1 VRIEIHPLAT
11 AEMEKSTRWYAKRS
25 QAASLG
31 FVAAVAEGIGKI
43 SATPDRYEKID
54 RQFRGCSLTS
64 YPFQLVY
71 RFDSERIQV
80 IAIAHAK
87 RRPGYWKRR
96 KFE

>member
-25 QAASLG
+25 VVASLG
-31 FVAAVAEGIGKI
+31 FVAAVAEGIAKI
-43 SATPDRYEKID
+43 TATPDRYAKID
-54 RQFRGCSLTS
+54 RQFRGCSLIR

-71 RFDSERIQV
+71 RFEAERVQV

-96 KFE
+96 EFE